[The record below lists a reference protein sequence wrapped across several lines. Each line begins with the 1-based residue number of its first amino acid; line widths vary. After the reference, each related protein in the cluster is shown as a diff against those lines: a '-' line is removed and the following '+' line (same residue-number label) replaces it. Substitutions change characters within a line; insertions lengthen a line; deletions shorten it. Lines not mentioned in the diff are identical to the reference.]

1 MVSDGEM
8 YKRNHLIVLED
19 RLTEVIGLIERNT
32 TREAELVTE
41 ISACETVIAEVS
53 GIVFGHTDECWQV
66 HVFVAKHCSSI
77 SPGVV
82 LPRGFVNVR

>member
-32 TREAELVTE
+32 TREAELVAE
-41 ISACETVIAEVS
+41 ISACEAVIA
-53 GIVFGHTDECWQV
+53 QV
-66 HVFVAKHCSSI
+66 MY
-77 SPGVV
+77 
-82 LPRGFVNVR
+82 